1 MNDAEAATQRAE
13 IIAKLKALKLR
24 FAAEG
29 VGIVGIF
36 GSYANGTCDRF
47 SDVDIAYEI
56 DRETFSRRYRDGF
69 GKILRLEEIRKI
81 LESELH
87 KRVDLVSLH
96 SRNRR
101 FLEQIR
107 REMVY
112 V

>member
-47 SDVDIAYEI
+47 
-56 DRETFSRRYRDGF
+56 

-87 KRVDLVSLH
+87 KRVDLVPLH